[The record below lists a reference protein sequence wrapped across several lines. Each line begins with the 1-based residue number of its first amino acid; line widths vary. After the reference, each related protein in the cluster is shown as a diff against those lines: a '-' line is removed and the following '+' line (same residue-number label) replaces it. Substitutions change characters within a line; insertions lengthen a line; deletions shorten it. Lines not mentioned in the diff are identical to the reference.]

1 MRRIFA
7 LLCAALAAVTLSACA
22 RFGNSDGDL
31 IVCNDSSQV
40 IYTIT
45 LSTQV
50 QSESV
55 TAPVNVGLLE
65 RGDRYG
71 LVLEDGSDSFTL
83 ELKGEHGDL
92 LARCTGH
99 YRGKKLLLTLGE
111 NGMVS
116 VSEA

>member
-1 MRRIFA
+1 MRRVYS
-7 LLCAALAAVTLSACA
+7 LLCAALTALSLSACA
-22 RFGNSDGDL
+22 RFGDSDGDL
-31 IVCNDSSQV
+31 IVYNDSTQI

-55 TAPVNVGLLE
+55 TAPLDVGLLE
-65 RGDRYG
+65 RGESYG
-71 LVLEDGSDSFTL
+71 LSLEEGSSSFTL
-83 ELKGEHGDL
+83 ELKGQRGNL

-99 YRGKKLLLTLGE
+99 YKGKKLLLTLE
-111 NGMVS
+111 ESGMVS